1 MQAFILHGRAVAA
14 AEITTVLT
22 DKVPDDHY
30 FTAYSVMAMDET
42 TAIATLIEIGI
53 ADGTGRTPIDS
64 TPGPFPA
71 ATSMTIYWPCVLRG
85 GQSIYA
91 KFTTPSAGDKLRV
104 VANGV
109 LQRRISDEER
119 HSSY

>member
-1 MQAFILHGRAVAA
+1 MNPLILEGAAVSA
-14 AEITTVLT
+14 AEVTTVVT
-22 DKVPDDHY
+22 SKVPDDHI

-53 ADGTGRTPIDS
+53 MDGTHGTPIDS

-71 ATSMTIYWPCVLRG
+71 ATSMTIYWPCVLKS
-85 GQSIYA
+85 GQAVYA

-104 VANGV
+104 IANGV
-109 LQRRISDEER
+109 SERCFFDEER
-119 HSSY
+119 HSRR